1 MVPVQSQ
8 PSSIFSKNFLPIL
21 LHFTGYE
28 MAQNK
33 IEKISKDV
41 AERLTTAQ
49 VVVSLSSALRQL
61 IDNSID
67 AGSTIIDIRVKN
79 NGYDSIEVQDNGS
92 GIETQNF
99 DALCK
104 PHSTSKLTQ
113 FSDFDKLVTL
123 GFRGEALNAL
133 CTVSSVSIFTR
144 AADSEIGTRLIYD
157 HSGNITERQPAA
169 RELGTTI
176 IVNNLFETLPVRRK
190 ELERSQKR
198 EFVKLLATVQSFAL
212 LCPHI
217 KILCT
222 NNIAGKKTNII
233 CTPGGTSTIQDVV
246 TNLFGMRRI
255 GNSKNGSALV
265 PILQDQ
271 PDGEIMAMHSLQMEE
286 TQFFDLFK
294 IRGFVSSCEHGCGRG
309 TSDRQF
315 VYINNRPVEYMRVCS
330 VTNDVYK
337 QFNKNQYPIIVLFI
351 DVPPEKID
359 VNVTPDKKTVML
371 EKERHLLAVIRA
383 SMMKTYLKIVGSH
396 STIKSSVEDRRIMAL
411 AQQSAINTSICS
423 SKSPS
428 PDDMNDTLLN
438 STFPEDSL
446 LNTSDLL
453 KSRSVTRSPPAKKPC
468 PMFRRTVQTSSNLP
482 STSYASAGT
491 RSHRLENFSFTM
503 EPKRVEIPKKKT
515 EKLVDMPSEDEI
527 RSAILAEKKSDADD
541 GIEIIEESQNVRL
554 NDSQD
559 SQNSQCS
566 QYVLRPQQKIKFS
579 MKLLR
584 DVYSRHI
591 NPEPEDPVENSDEKD
606 ALDEITT
613 GFKKEETA
621 DAERQLSR
629 SLTKDDFTKMQIIGQ
644 FNHGFIICR
653 LRGHLFIVDQ
663 HASDEK
669 YNFERLQNSAKLTKQ
684 PLFTPIALGFG
695 SVQELIIRENLPIFQ
710 ANGFDFD
717 FREKDGCLKTFLT
730 ARPELLSQQL
740 TNSDLEEILAVV
752 SEYPNQMYR
761 PVRIRN
767 IFASKACR
775 KSVMIGKPL
784 NHREMTRIIR
794 HLSKLDQPWNCPHGR
809 PTIRHLVSLPNKP
822 ETD

>member
-1 MVPVQSQ
+1 MS
-8 PSSIFSKNFLPIL
+8 
-21 LHFTGYE
+21 
-28 MAQNK
+28 QNK

-67 AGSTIIDIRVKN
+67 AGATIIDIRVKN
-79 NGYDSIEVQDNGS
+79 NGFDSIEVQDNGS
-92 GIETQNF
+92 GIESHNF

-113 FSDFDKLVTL
+113 FSDFDKLATL

-144 AADSEIGTRLIYD
+144 AADSEIGTRLTYD
-157 HSGNITERQPAA
+157 HSGNITERQSAA

-176 IVNNLFETLPVRRK
+176 IVNKLFETLPVRRK
-190 ELERSQKR
+190 ELERNQKR
-198 EFVKLLATVQSFAL
+198 EFVKLLSTVQSFAL
-212 LCPHI
+212 LCPHV

-233 CTPGGTSTIQDVV
+233 CTPGGTSSVQDVV
-246 TNLFGMRRI
+246 TNLFGSRR
-255 GNSKNGSALV
+255 GENSKTGSSALI
-265 PILQDQ
+265 PILQEQ
-271 PDGEIMAMHSLQMEE
+271 PDFEIMTMHSIPMEE
-286 TQFFDLFK
+286 THFFELFK
-294 IRGFVSSCEHGCGRG
+294 IRGFVSNCEHGCGRG

-315 VYINNRPVEYMRVCS
+315 VYINNRPVEYTRVCT
-330 VTNDVYK
+330 VINDVYK
-337 QFNKNQYPIIVLFI
+337 QFNKSQYPIIVLFI

-383 SMMKTYLKIVGSH
+383 SMMKTYLKIVGF
-396 STIKSSVEDRRIMAL
+396 A
-411 AQQSAINTSICS
+411 S

-428 PDDMNDTLLN
+428 PDDFNDTLLN
-438 STFPEDSL
+438 STFPDDSL

-453 KSRSVTRSPPAKKPC
+453 KQRSVTRSPPAKKPC
-468 PMFRRTVQTSSNLP
+468 MMFRKAAPTSSNEP
-482 STSYASAGT
+482 STSYANTTT
-491 RSHRLENFSFTM
+491 RSQRLENFSFTM
-503 EPKRVEIPKKKT
+503 EPKRIEIPKKTKDKPV
-515 EKLVDMPSEDEI
+515 EKPSEEEI
-527 RSAILAEKKSDADD
+527 RSAVIAEKAGNQSAEETNDD
-541 GIEIIEESQNVRL
+541 GIEIIEPIQESQDVVL
-554 NDSQD
+554 NDSQC
-559 SQNSQCS
+559 SQNSQVS
-566 QYVLRPQQKIKFS
+566 QYLLRPQQKIKFS
-579 MKLLR
+579 MKRLR
-584 DVYSRHI
+584 DVYARHI
-591 NPEPEDPVENSDEKD
+591 DVNPEVQEEDTHEND

-613 GFKKEETA
+613 GFKKEESG

-629 SLTKDDFTKMQIIGQ
+629 SLTKEDFTNMKVIGQ

-684 PLFTPIALGFG
+684 PLFTPTALGFG

-710 ANGFDFD
+710 ANGFDFE
-717 FREKDGCLKTFLT
+717 FRENDGCLKTFLT
-730 ARPELLSQQL
+730 ARPELLNQQL

-752 SEYPNQMYR
+752 SDYPNQMYR

-784 NHREMTRIIR
+784 DQREMTRIIR
-794 HLSKLDQPWNCPHGR
+794 HLAKLDQPWNCPHGR
-809 PTIRHLVSLPNKP
+809 PTIRHLATLPNRT

>member
-1 MVPVQSQ
+1 MTQ
-8 PSSIFSKNFLPIL
+8 
-21 LHFTGYE
+21 E
-28 MAQNK
+28 K
-33 IEKISKDV
+33 IKRISKDV

-67 AGSTIIDIRVKN
+67 AGATIIDIRVKN
-79 NGYDSIEVQDNGS
+79 NGFDSIEVQDNGS
-92 GIETQNF
+92 GIESHNF

-113 FSDFDKLVTL
+113 FSDFDKLATL

-144 AADSEIGTRLIYD
+144 AADSEIGTRLTYD
-157 HSGNITERQPAA
+157 HFGSITERQSAA

-176 IVNNLFETLPVRRK
+176 IVNKLFETLPVRRK

-198 EFVKLLATVQSFAL
+198 EFVKLLSTVQSFAL
-212 LCPHI
+212 LCPHV

-233 CTPGGTSTIQDVV
+233 CTPGGTSSIQDVV
-246 TNLFGMRRI
+246 VNLFGSRRME
-255 GNSKNGSALV
+255 NSKAGSSVLI

-271 PDGEIMAMHSLQMEE
+271 PDFEIMTMHSISVEE
-286 TQFFDLFK
+286 THFFELFK
-294 IRGFVSSCEHGCGRG
+294 IRGFVSNCEHGCGRG

-315 VYINNRPVEYMRVCS
+315 VYINNRPVEYTRVCS
-330 VTNDVYK
+330 VINDVYK

-371 EKERHLLAVIRA
+371 EKERHLLAIIRA

-396 STIKSSVEDRRIMAL
+396 STIKSSVEDRRILTL
-411 AQQSAINTSICS
+411 AQQSASNISFAS

-428 PDDMNDTLLN
+428 PDGFNDTLLN
-438 STFPEDSL
+438 STFPDDSL

-453 KSRSVTRSPPAKKPC
+453 KQRSVTRSPPAKKPC
-468 PMFRRTVQTSSNLP
+468 MMFRKAPTSSNEC
-482 STSYASAGT
+482 STSFVNTTA
-491 RSHRLENFSFTM
+491 RSQRLENFSFTM
-503 EPKRVEIPKKKT
+503 EPKRVEIPKKIT
-515 EKLVDMPSEDEI
+515 EKSVEKPSDEEI
-527 RSAILAEKKSDADD
+527 RSAVIAENTEKKSTKDTNEDD
-541 GIEIIEESQNVRL
+541 IEIIEPIQESQDVVL
-554 NDSQD
+554 NDSQF
-559 SQNSQCS
+559 SQTSQVS
-566 QYVLRPQQKIKFS
+566 QYLLRPQQKIKFS
-579 MKLLR
+579 MKRLR

-591 NPEPEDPVENSDEKD
+591 DANPDVEEDNKDEND

-613 GFKKEETA
+613 GFKKEESS

-629 SLTKDDFTKMQIIGQ
+629 SLTKEDFTNMKVIGQ
-644 FNHGFIICR
+644 FNHGFIVCR

-684 PLFTPIALGFG
+684 PLFTPTALGFG

-710 ANGFDFD
+710 ANGFDFE
-717 FREKDGCLKTFLT
+717 FRENDGCLKTFLT
-730 ARPELLSQQL
+730 ARPELLNQQL

-752 SEYPNQMYR
+752 SDYPNQMYR

-784 NHREMTRIIR
+784 DQREMTRIIR
-794 HLSKLDQPWNCPHGR
+794 HLAKLDQPWNCPHGR
-809 PTIRHLVSLPNKP
+809 PTIRHLATLPNRT
-822 ETD
+822 EAD

>member
-1 MVPVQSQ
+1 MS
-8 PSSIFSKNFLPIL
+8 
-21 LHFTGYE
+21 
-28 MAQNK
+28 QNK
-33 IEKISKDV
+33 IEKIAKDV
-41 AERLTTAQ
+41 SERLTTAQ

-61 IDNSID
+61 MDNSID
-67 AGSTIIDIRVKN
+67 AGSTIIDIRVKS
-79 NGYDSIEVQDNGS
+79 NGFESIEVHDNGS

-113 FSDFDKLVTL
+113 FSDFDKLATL

-133 CTVSSVSIFTR
+133 CTVSSVTIFTR
-144 AADSEIGTRLIYD
+144 AADVEIGTRLTYD
-157 HSGNITERQPAA
+157 HSGNIIDRQSAA

-176 IVNNLFETLPVRRK
+176 IVNKLFETLPVRRK
-190 ELERSQKR
+190 ELERSHKR
-198 EFVKLLATVQSFAL
+198 EFVKLLSTVQSFAL

-233 CTPGGTSTIQDVV
+233 CTPGGTSTVQDVV
-246 TNLFGMRRI
+246 TNLFGTRRVE
-255 GNSKNGSALV
+255 NSKNGSGLI
-265 PILQDQ
+265 PILQDE
-271 PDGEIMAMHSLQMEE
+271 PSGEIMAIHSIPMEE
-286 TQFFDLFK
+286 MHFFDLFK

-315 VYINNRPVEYMRVCS
+315 VYINNRPVEYTRVCN
-330 VTNDVYK
+330 VINDVYK

-396 STIKSSVEDRRIMAL
+396 STIKSSVEDRRIL
-411 AQQSAINTSICS
+411 TLSQHTSAFNTSICS

-428 PDDMNDTLLN
+428 PDDSNDTLLN
-438 STFPEDSL
+438 TTFPGDSL

-453 KSRSVTRSPPAKKPC
+453 KQRSITRSPPAKKSC
-468 PMFRRTVQTSSNLP
+468 PTFRRSTPEASADEP
-482 STSYASAGT
+482 STSYARPSNT
-491 RSHRLENFSFTM
+491 SRSNRLENFSFTM
-503 EPKRVEIPKKKT
+503 EPKRVVVPKKKVEQKDT
-515 EKLVDMPSEDEI
+515 KPSEEEL
-527 RSAILAEKKSDADD
+527 RSAINAEDTED
-541 GIEIIEESQNVRL
+541 GIEIIEPIQESQRAPL
-554 NDSQD
+554 NDSQH
-559 SQNSQCS
+559 SQHSQCS
-566 QYVLRPQQKIKFS
+566 QIMRPQQKVKFS
-579 MKLLR
+579 MKILR
-584 DVYSRHI
+584 DVYARHM
-591 NPEPEDPVENSDEKD
+591 NGEPEAEGDEND
-606 ALDEITT
+606 ALDDITT

-629 SLTKDDFTKMQIIGQ
+629 SLTKEDFTNMKVIGQ

-684 PLFTPIALGFG
+684 PLFTPTALGFG
-695 SVQELIIRENLPIFQ
+695 SVQELIIRENLHIFQ
-710 ANGFDFD
+710 ANGFDFN
-717 FREKDGCLKTFLT
+717 FREQDGCLKTFLT
-730 ARPELLSQQL
+730 ARPELLNQQL
-740 TNSDLEEILAVV
+740 TNSDLEEILTVV

-784 NHREMTRIIR
+784 NQREMTRIIR

-809 PTIRHLVSLPNKP
+809 PTIRHLASLPNRT

>member
-1 MVPVQSQ
+1 MS
-8 PSSIFSKNFLPIL
+8 
-21 LHFTGYE
+21 
-28 MAQNK
+28 QNK
-33 IEKISKDV
+33 IERISKDV

-67 AGSTIIDIRVKN
+67 AGATIIDVRVKN
-79 NGYDSIEVQDNGS
+79 NGFESIEVQDNGS
-92 GIETQNF
+92 GIEAHNF

-113 FSDFDKLVTL
+113 FSDFDQLATL

-133 CTVSSVSIFTR
+133 CTISSVTIFTR
-144 AADSEIGTRLIYD
+144 AADSEIGTRLTYD
-157 HSGNITERQPAA
+157 HSGNISNRQSAA

-176 IVNNLFETLPVRRK
+176 VVNKLFETLPVRRK

-198 EFVKLLATVQSFAL
+198 EFVKLLSTVQSFAL

-222 NNIAGKKTNII
+222 NNIDGKKMNII
-233 CTPGGTSTIQDVV
+233 CTPGGSSSIQDVV
-246 TNLFGMRRI
+246 NNLFGTRRI
-255 GNSKNGSALV
+255 ENSRSGSSALI
-265 PILQDQ
+265 PIQQDQ
-271 PDGEIMAMHSLQMEE
+271 PDCEIMALHSVPMEE
-286 TQFFDLFK
+286 SHFFDLFK
-294 IRGFVSSCEHGCGRG
+294 LRGFVSSCEHGCGRG
-309 TSDRQF
+309 ASDRQF
-315 VYINNRPVEYMRVCS
+315 VYINNRPVEYTRVCS
-330 VTNDVYK
+330 VINDVYK
-337 QFNKNQYPIIVLFI
+337 QFNKSQHPIIVLFI

-396 STIKSSVEDRRIMAL
+396 STIKSSVEDRRILML
-411 AQQSAINTSICS
+411 SRQSAFNTSLAS

-428 PDDMNDTLLN
+428 PDDSNDTLLN
-438 STFPEDSL
+438 STFPDDSL
-446 LNTSDLL
+446 LNTADLL
-453 KSRSVTRSPPAKKPC
+453 KQRSVTRSPPAKMSC
-468 PMFRRTVQTSSNLP
+468 PMFRKAAPDTSSNEI
-482 STSYASAGT
+482 STSTAT
-491 RSHRLENFSFTM
+491 RTRRLENFSFTM
-503 EPKRVEIPKKKT
+503 EPKRIEIPKKNIERKAH
-515 EKLVDMPSEDEI
+515 MPSEEEM
-527 RSAILAEKKSDADD
+527 RSAIMEENTKKELEDVD
-541 GIEIIEESQNVRL
+541 GIEILENSQESHNIVL
-554 NDSQD
+554 N
-559 SQNSQCS
+559 NSQCSQSSQVS

-584 DVYSRHI
+584 NAYSRYI
-591 NPEPEDPVENSDEKD
+591 DVKPDELEEETNEDD

-613 GFKKEETA
+613 GFKKEESP

-629 SLTKDDFTKMQIIGQ
+629 SLTKDDFSNMKVIGQ
-644 FNHGFIICR
+644 FNYGFIICR

-669 YNFERLQNSAKLTKQ
+669 YNFEKLQKSAKLTKQ
-684 PLFTPIALGFG
+684 PLFTPTALGFG

-710 ANGFDFD
+710 ANGFDFS
-717 FREKDGCLKTFLT
+717 FRENDGCLKTFLT

-740 TNSDLEEILAVV
+740 TNSDLEEILSVV

-794 HLSKLDQPWNCPHGR
+794 HLAKLDQPWNCPHGR
-809 PTIRHLVSLPNKP
+809 PTIRHLATLPNRT
-822 ETD
+822 ETE

>member
-1 MVPVQSQ
+1 MS
-8 PSSIFSKNFLPIL
+8 
-21 LHFTGYE
+21 
-28 MAQNK
+28 QNK

-79 NGYDSIEVQDNGS
+79 NGFECIEVQDNGS

-133 CTVSSVSIFTR
+133 CAVSTVTIFTR

-157 HSGNITERQPAA
+157 HSGNICNRQSAA

-176 IVNNLFETLPVRRK
+176 IVNKLFETLPVRRK

-198 EFVKLLATVQSFAL
+198 EFIKLLSTVQSFAL

-222 NNIAGKKTNII
+222 NNIAGKKNNII
-233 CTPGGTSTIQDVV
+233 CTPGGTSTVQDVV
-246 TNLFGMRRI
+246 TNLFGARRI
-255 GNSKNGSALV
+255 ENSKTGSSALI
-265 PILQDQ
+265 PIQQDS
-271 PDGEIMAMHSLQMEE
+271 PDGEIMAIHSVPMEE
-286 TQFFDLFK
+286 MHFFDLFK
-294 IRGFVSSCEHGCGRG
+294 IRGFVSNCEHGCGRG

-315 VYINNRPVEYMRVCS
+315 VYINNRPVEYTRVCS
-330 VTNDVYK
+330 VINDVYK

-396 STIKSSVEDRRIMAL
+396 STIKSSVEDRRILML
-411 AQQSAINTSICS
+411 AQQAASHTSFAS

-428 PDDMNDTLLN
+428 PEDSNDTLLN
-438 STFPEDSL
+438 STHDDDSL
-446 LNTSDLL
+446 MNTSDLL
-453 KSRSVTRSPPAKKPC
+453 KQKSVTRSPPAKKPC
-468 PMFRRTVQTSSNLP
+468 PMFRREAPSSSKEP
-482 STSYASAGT
+482 STSYANT
-491 RSHRLENFSFTM
+491 IRSQKLENFSFTM
-503 EPKRVEIPKKKT
+503 EPKRVFVPNKKRENVENALT
-515 EKLVDMPSEDEI
+515 EDEI
-527 RSAILAEKKSDADD
+527 RSAVVEERAKQKDPEETI
-541 GIEIIEESQNVRL
+541 GIEILEQSQESQDIAL
-554 NDSQD
+554 NDSQCSQN

-584 DVYSRHI
+584 DAYTRHFVETSEEQ
-591 NPEPEDPVENSDEKD
+591 PEEIPDENDV
-606 ALDEITT
+606 LDEITT
-613 GFKKEETA
+613 KIRKEENS
-621 DAERQLSR
+621 DAEKQLSR
-629 SLTKDDFTKMQIIGQ
+629 SLTKEDFNSMKVIGQ
-644 FNHGFIICR
+644 FNNGFIICR

-669 YNFERLQNSAKLTKQ
+669 YNFERLQNTAKLTKQ
-684 PLFTPIALGFG
+684 PLFIPTALGFG
-695 SVQELIIRENLPIFQ
+695 SVQELVIRDNLPIFQ

-717 FREKDGCLKTFLT
+717 FREKDECLKTFLT

-740 TNSDLEEILAVV
+740 TNSDLEEILSVV
-752 SEYPNQMYR
+752 SDYPNQMYR

-794 HLSKLDQPWNCPHGR
+794 HLSKLEQPWNCPHGR
-809 PTIRHLVSLPNKP
+809 PTIRHLASLPNR
-822 ETD
+822 EDDE

>member
-1 MVPVQSQ
+1 
-8 PSSIFSKNFLPIL
+8 
-21 LHFTGYE
+21 

-113 FSDFDKLVTL
+113 LSDFDKLVTL

-157 HSGNITERQPAA
+157 HSGNIIERQPAA

-246 TNLFGMRRI
+246 TNLYGMRKI
-255 GNSKNGSALV
+255 GNSKNGSVLV

-271 PDGEIMAMHSLQMEE
+271 PDGEIMAMHSIQIEE
-286 TQFFDLFK
+286 THFFDLFK

-315 VYINNRPVEYMRVCS
+315 VYINNRPVEYTRVCS

-411 AQQSAINTSICS
+411 AQQSAMNTSICS

-453 KSRSVTRSPPAKKPC
+453 KSRSVTRSPPAKKSC
-468 PMFRRTVQTSSNLP
+468 PMFRRAVLTSSNEP
-482 STSYASAGT
+482 STSYASTGT

-503 EPKRVEIPKKKT
+503 EPKRVEIPKKNT
-515 EKLVDMPSEDEI
+515 EKLVDRPSEDEI

-579 MKLLR
+579 IKLLR

-591 NPEPEDPVENSDEKD
+591 NPEPEDPVEHNDEKD

-629 SLTKDDFTKMQIIGQ
+629 SLTKDDFNKMQIIGQ

-684 PLFTPIALGFG
+684 PLFTPTALGFG

-809 PTIRHLVSLPNKP
+809 PTIRHLVSLPNRP